1 MKKKPLSDLS
11 DLQKNIMEIIWK
23 LGEASG
29 RQVQKQ
35 LRQKKSLAYTT
46 VCTLLKRLETAG
58 WLKHR
63 SEGRTFFYQAAQS
76 REKEAGRSSRNLIQR
91 VFHGNTRLLV
101 QHLIEEENLS
111 DVDLR
116 EIKKMIDK
124 KRKELKS

>member
-46 VCTLLKRLETAG
+46 VCTLLKRLETA
-58 WLKHR
+58 
-63 SEGRTFFYQAAQS
+63 TFFYQAAQS